1 MSLEIGSVFE
11 GKVTNVMPF
20 GAFVSFDKNIS
31 GMVHI
36 SEITNEYVENIN
48 DYIKN
53 GDIVKVKVIN
63 IDNAGKISLSIKKA
77 SEPKKEP
84 KPRTPEKVV
93 PAEID
98 WSRKADEDMSFE
110 DKLSRFKKDSDE
122 RMLALKRSN
131 ESKRSGGYHR
141 GGNSY

>member
-1 MSLEIGSVFE
+1 MSLEIGSIFE

-20 GAFVSFDKNIS
+20 GAFVSFDKNKS

-48 DYIKN
+48 DYIKS
-53 GDIVKVKVIN
+53 GDVVKVKVIS
-63 IDNAGKISLSIKKA
+63 IDPAGKISLSIKKA
-77 SEPKKEP
+77 TEPKKES
-84 KPRTPEKVV
+84 KPRTPDRAV

>member
-1 MSLEIGSVFE
+1 MSLEIGSVYE

-20 GAFVSFDKNIS
+20 GAFVSFENNKS

-36 SEITNEYVENIN
+36 SEITNEYVENIH

-53 GDIVKVKVIN
+53 GDIVKVKVLN

-77 SEPKKEP
+77 VEPKKET
-84 KPRTPEKVV
+84 KPRTPDRIV

-98 WSRKADEDMSFE
+98 WSRKADEDLSFE

-122 RMLALKRSN
+122 RMMSLKHSN